1 MKAKL
6 DFKSKRTI
14 IITAIIA
21 VLAIGAGV
29 GGYFYAKGNNQAG
42 ATNGVDGSQVTE
54 QASTDTPSN
63 NNPEND
69 GADAN
74 NGNGADETTAT
85 TNGTTGDNTNG
96 NNGNGATDG
105 NAGNNGNAT
114 TGNNGATGNARTNT
128 GRTANGTGNT
138 TNGATTPT
146 NADDTATTTYE
157 NVIENIVVEEPW
169 ESHSVNWTPE
179 KLNTSIPEVN
189 VNKPQLES
197 SKTAYVQGEEITGK
211 PVNTAIQKGGEIT
224 YVINIKNTGDIDAS
238 KVMVYDNVPEGTELV
253 NNEEG
258 TIETIKNNDGKD
270 IQRIVWEKDVKAGE
284 EVSVSFTVK
293 VTADSIDLIE
303 NTAKVNGKDTDK
315 TKTPVLTSSKKAILV
330 DEDRELEKE
339 ESVKVG
345 QKIKYVITA
354 ENTSEVDAVTTI
366 SDIVP
371 EGTENATEITKPG
384 ELKDGTIT
392 WKNIPVKAGEKAEV
406 SFVVTV
412 SKDTIKSIKNAA
424 KVADTDTPSV
434 ETKVANISTEKR
446 SEASAT
452 PLKEEDTITYTLT
465 ATNKGDGKGSVII
478 SDEVPT
484 GTSIVGEEGK
494 EVTLTSNSTTKTYSI
509 DELVDGIN
517 VELES
522 NETKSLTFTV
532 KINSFT
538 ENDENVTTE
547 LDKETGIK
555 TSTRIITNAEAKQDG
570 KDIPETTDKVEK
582 EYVKISTRKIWDD
595 QDNQDGIRPDSI
607 TINLLENG
615 TKKDSI
621 IVKADEEGNWKYE
634 FINLPKYINDKEVS
648 YTVTEDAV
656 TGYTPATTGN
666 AEEGYTI
673 TNTHNVAK
681 TEVSVTK
688 VWEDNDDQDGI
699 RPESITVQLKADG
712 ENAGEA
718 VTLNEENNWSHTWED
733 LDVNKEGTK
742 IAYTVVEDGVPEG
755 YTSRPTGNAEEGY
768 TITNTHTPELV
779 NENGE
784 ISVRK
789 VWEDNN
795 DYYEERPESITVT
808 LKEGNEVTNKTLTL
822 SATNNWQG
830 KFTGLP
836 KFEDGNEISYSV
848 VESDVDNYETSI
860 EVEATGVTST
870 GENKTGFVVT
880 NRYENVKI
888 HTKTYVTSQEEDIE
902 KKSKV
907 DFVFVLDVSSS
918 MVDDNSTKAKDMVA
932 AVNKAIRTIM
942 KSPDNRIA
950 VVTYSGPTS
959 TSYNVSN
966 TTNLNTVLPLAH
978 YDIEDDED
986 YLTYSNKKI
995 TGDITINV
1003 QGGTYTQSGIQK
1015 GAEILKGAPE
1025 KEGRTPV
1032 MILLTDG
1039 EPTWATSSYNNVGNS
1054 TVGNG
1059 ATPSNTDTGRTNAAL
1074 MGYYTI
1080 LSANYFKNQI
1090 ATSYGTN
1097 AYMFTIGMGLSEN
1110 NIYAR
1115 TLLNPD
1121 QTNMNAASETNS
1133 NSKTHL
1139 MYDYLNSD
1147 YNPYKDNYSYA
1158 DGSYMGD
1165 MDENRLSGILS
1176 TITHTVTDI
1185 YTETSTRTTNIKKTP
1200 SKYELERLDTNKDIT
1215 IKLDENEEVDYKVLE
1230 LIQNSVV
1237 VVENEKYYI
1246 DLNASLF
1253 TGIKNIEITYYEM
1266 HANNSN
1272 RLLSKSVSIDSENGE
1287 IEETE
1292 KVETV
1297 EKEEKNTDKKIT
1309 DNNKNVE
1316 TEKDAII
1323 EENKTELNDASE
1335 TENTVIEKDEKVE
1348 TTEKSEENEV
1358 KNEEESTKTSEEKEE
1373 NSNKESDENSIT
1385 NVDSEI

>member
-21 VLAIGAGV
+21 ALAIGAGV

-42 ATNGVDGSQVTE
+42 ATNAVDGSQVTE

-63 NNPEND
+63 NNPEN
-69 GADAN
+69 AETDAN

-85 TNGTTGDNTNG
+85 TNGTTGNNTNGNNGNGTTGNNTNG
-96 NNGNGATDG
+96 NNGNGAT
-105 NAGNNGNAT
+105 
-114 TGNNGATGNARTNT
+114 GNNGATTNARTNT
-128 GRTANGTGNT
+128 GRTANGTGNA
-138 TNGATTPT
+138 TNDATTPT
-146 NADDTATTTYE
+146 NADDTDATTTYE
-157 NVIENIVVEEPW
+157 DVTETIVVENPW
-169 ESHSVNWTPE
+169 ESHNVNWTPE

-197 SKTAYVQGEEITGK
+197 TKTAYVQGEEITNK

-238 KVMVYDNVPEGTELV
+238 KVMVYDNVPAGTELV
-253 NNEEG
+253 ENEEG
-258 TIETIKNNDGKD
+258 TIENIKDNDGND

-284 EVSVSFTVK
+284 EVSVSFKVK
-293 VTADSIDLIE
+293 VTSNSIELIE
-303 NTAKVNGKDTDK
+303 NTAKVNGEDTEK
-315 TKTPVLTSSKKAILV
+315 TQTPVLTSSKKAILV
-330 DEDRELEKE
+330 DENRELKKDDT
-339 ESVKVG
+339 VKVG
-345 QKIKYVITA
+345 QKVKYVITA

-366 SDIVP
+366 SDVVP

-384 ELKDGTIT
+384 ELKNGTIT
-392 WKNIPVKAGEKAEV
+392 WKNIPVKAGEKTEV

-434 ETKVANISTEKR
+434 ETKVANITTEKT
-446 SEASAT
+446 SKASAT

-656 TGYTPATTGN
+656 TGYTPAT
-666 AEEGYTI
+666 
-673 TNTHNVAK
+673 
-681 TEVSVTK
+681 
-688 VWEDNDDQDGI
+688 
-699 RPESITVQLKADG
+699 
-712 ENAGEA
+712 
-718 VTLNEENNWSHTWED
+718 
-733 LDVNKEGTK
+733 
-742 IAYTVVEDGVPEG
+742 
-755 YTSRPTGNAEEGY
+755 TGNAEEGY

-1059 ATPSNTDTGRTNAAL
+1059 ATPSNTETGRTNAAL

-1200 SKYELERLDTNKDIT
+1200 AKYELERLDTNKDIT

-1335 TENTVIEKDEKVE
+1335 TENTVIEKDEKDEKVE